1 MHHWCHSINDVD
13 DVNCVGDINRMDD
26 KMNKSEVPNEPSEVP
41 QVPSEVPKVPSE
53 AASRNP
59 DLLPEIVRAVVN
71 EFIGVVQH
79 TPPPPVIGF
88 TWGDFVEVLKKRRLF
103 LLIGAIAGAQLAVL
117 TLVFT
122 TPLYGVSAQVVI
134 TQQAPGQLIDTDAGS
149 SAFIATQAEV
159 INSLTVV
166 QAAVATLPRPAHLEP
181 EDDAVADALN
191 AVNASAISG
200 TRVIALAYLG
210 ADANYG
216 AALLTAMVDVYLT
229 EARSTTRSG
238 QATLL
243 DTKGAELEKLREE
256 IARRESQINEMR
268 RVTGII
274 GTADEA
280 AEAQTERLN
289 SRVGELMEARNR
301 RIEAES
307 RLATGGVT
315 DDPRSSL
322 KEDLRQAKSELAIAS
337 IMLTAEHPTVVS
349 AKRNV
354 AVLEAQLASTV
365 DGSRGALRQQ
375 INEATRREA
384 ELTTIEAQSRQRL
397 EVIELH
403 RREENKLL
411 VELARLQLQADEWGR
426 DVSDQQLVAQLAQ
439 AGDVGIGARIIAE
452 PVVPDKP
459 LWPKKKFVLLAGTV
473 LGLTVSFVFALV
485 SLRRRRDP
493 GVVNW

>member
-1 MHHWCHSINDVD
+1 MD
-13 DVNCVGDINRMDD
+13 DINRMDD
-26 KMNKSEVPNEPSEVP
+26 KMNKSEVPNEPSEAP
-41 QVPSEVPKVPSE
+41 NVPSEVPKVPKVPSE

-79 TPPPPVIGF
+79 TPQPPVIGF
-88 TWGDFVEVLKKRRLF
+88 TWGDFVEVLKKRRLY
-103 LLIGAIAGAQLAVL
+103 LLIGAIVGAQLAVL

-166 QAAVATLPRPAHLEP
+166 QAAVAMLPRPAHLDP

-210 ADANYG
+210 ADAKYG
-216 AALLTAMVDVYLT
+216 ADLLTAMVDVYLT

-243 DTKGAELEKLREE
+243 DTKGGELEKLLEE
-256 IARRESQINEMR
+256 IARQESHINELR
-268 RVTGII
+268 RVTGIT

-280 AEAQTERLN
+280 VAAQTERLN
-289 SRVGELMEARNR
+289 SNVAELMEARNR

-307 RLATGGVT
+307 RLATGGATSIV

-322 KEDLRQAKSELAIAS
+322 REELRQAKSELAIAS
-337 IMLTAEHPTVVS
+337 IMLTAEHPTVVG

-375 INEATRREA
+375 VDAATRREA

-397 EVIELH
+397 EAIELH

-426 DVSDQQLVAQLAQ
+426 DVSDQRLVAQLAQ
-439 AGDVGIGARIIAE
+439 AGDVGIGARIIAK
-452 PVVPDKP
+452 PVVPDEP
-459 LWPKKKFVLLAGTV
+459 VWPKKKFVLLAGTV
-473 LGLTVSFVFALV
+473 LGLTVGFVFALI